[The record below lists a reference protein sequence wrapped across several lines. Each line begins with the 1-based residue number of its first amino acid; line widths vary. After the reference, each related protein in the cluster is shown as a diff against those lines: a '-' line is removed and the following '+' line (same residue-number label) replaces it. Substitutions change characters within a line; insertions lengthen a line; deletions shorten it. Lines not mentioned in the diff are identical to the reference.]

1 MSADTVFPRRL
12 DWRRGPIS
20 GDSVDKRAAM
30 ARLSALLYLSGG
42 GLGLLSLL
50 LPGDPG
56 RNAAAIL
63 AISAAA
69 LITIGTLAVAVALIR
84 LLTSRLA
91 AVIHDLSASETAA
104 RANGDRLRAL
114 IEAAPTAIVE
124 LDTAGDVLMWNAA
137 AERIFGWQ
145 AAEVLGR

>member
-1 MSADTVFPRRL
+1 M
-12 DWRRGPIS
+12 
-20 GDSVDKRAAM
+20 
-30 ARLSALLYLSGG
+30 LYLALVGAQYAVVLLGRTSP
-42 GLGLLSLL
+42 GLS
-50 LPGDPG
+50 
-56 RNAAAIL
+56 
-63 AISAAA
+63 SVTW

-91 AVIHDLSASETAA
+91 AVIHDLSTSEAAA

-124 LDTAGDVLMWNAA
+124 LDTAVDVLMWNAA

-145 AAEVLGR
+145 AAEVLGRSCPIWPVSRASAARDGEGLQVETTVSR